1 VFDNIFETVN
11 SGFAQAL
18 YEDYLRDPS
27 SVPEEWRK
35 LFENGIKGEEPD
47 KPTGGTGSDF
57 PVAPASS
64 DIPGTPITGP
74 ALRLLTNMQDSLDIP
89 TATSFRDID
98 VSRLWAIRSAFN
110 RKLADRGIKLSF
122 THFIGWAIVQ
132 AAREYPVMVHAV
144 HQHGDDYLRFTPDG
158 VNLGLAVDA
167 VGKRGERK
175 LMVPVIRQADS
186 YDFNEFHTEYERLV
200 AGARDGK
207 LMPDAY
213 MGATITLTN
222 PGTIGTV
229 ASVPR
234 LMKGQGS
241 IIATGAIRTVG
252 DARLMTVTSTYDH
265 RIIQGAE
272 SGLFLQTVDALL
284 QGGETFYERIG
295 EAIDIEELALQS
307 ALSASLAAG
316 VGPPLSQPSA
326 TPVAGELLYHVAA
339 GMSVIK
345 NHRTHGYLAAR
356 LDPLGSEPHGDPALD
371 PENVGLTTEIMHQIP
386 ADVLRTYVGGETLA
400 DVLPRLR
407 DTYCG
412 TIAYEIEHIANHDE
426 RVWLRRVIES
436 GEHRRGLRD
445 DTKRRLLEELTRVDV
460 LERFL
465 HRQYLGH
472 KRFGIEGL
480 DIIVPMIHMALARS
494 IEQGTQ
500 EAVLGMSH
508 RGRLNV
514 LTHILGF
521 PYEIMLAEFEGGR
534 EVEETLTPK
543 GGTGDV
549 KYHHG
554 FAGTFR
560 THRGL
565 EIGVRLLPNP
575 SHLEAIDPVV
585 EGYVR
590 AQQTD
595 RSGPEL
601 HYDGMQVLPIL
612 IHGDAAFAGQG
623 VVSETFNFAR
633 LDGYSTGGTLH
644 LIANNPDRQQPG
656 GLHDASVASADHRL
670 RKRSRKGL

>member
-1 VFDNIFETVN
+1 
-11 SGFAQAL
+11 
-18 YEDYLRDPS
+18 
-27 SVPEEWRK
+27 
-35 LFENGIKGEEPD
+35 
-47 KPTGGTGSDF
+47 
-57 PVAPASS
+57 
-64 DIPGTPITGP
+64 
-74 ALRLLTNMQDSLDIP
+74 
-89 TATSFRDID
+89 
-98 VSRLWAIRSAFN
+98 
-110 RKLADRGIKLSF
+110 
-122 THFIGWAIVQ
+122 
-132 AAREYPVMVHAV
+132 
-144 HQHGDDYLRFTPDG
+144 
-158 VNLGLAVDA
+158 
-167 VGKRGERK
+167 
-175 LMVPVIRQADS
+175 
-186 YDFNEFHTEYERLV
+186 
-200 AGARDGK
+200 
-207 LMPDAY
+207 
-213 MGATITLTN
+213 
-222 PGTIGTV
+222 
-229 ASVPR
+229 
-234 LMKGQGS
+234 MKGQGS

-272 SGLFLQTVDALL
+272 SGLFLQKLDALL
-284 QGGETFYERIG
+284 HGEESFYERIG
-295 EAIDIEELALQS
+295 EAVGIDELALES
-307 ALSASLAAG
+307 ALATSMAAG
-316 VGPPLSQPSA
+316 AGTAARPSA
-326 TPVAGELLYHVAA
+326 EPVAGELLYHVAA
-339 GMSVIK
+339 GMSLVK

-356 LDPLGSEPHGDPALD
+356 LDPLGTDPHGDPALD
-371 PENVGLTTEIMHQIP
+371 PENLGLTPEIMHRIP

-400 DVLPRLR
+400 DVLPRMR

-412 TIAYEIEHIANHDE
+412 TIAYEVEHIANHDE

-445 DTKRRLLEELTRVDV
+445 DSKRRLLEELTKVDA

-521 PYEIMLAEFEGGR
+521 PYETMLAEFEGGR
-534 EVEETLTPK
+534 AVEETLTPK

-554 FAGTFR
+554 FAGTFV

-565 EIGVRLLPNP
+565 EIGVTLLPNP

-585 EGYVR
+585 EGNAR
-590 AQQTD
+590 ARQSD

-601 HYDGMQVLPIL
+601 QHDGARVLPIL

-623 VVSETFNFAR
+623 VVAETFNFAR

-644 LIANNPDRQQPG
+644 LIANNQVGFTTPSSQARSTDFASDLAKGYDVPIVHVNADDPEACLSAIRLAMMYREKFHADVVINLIGYRRHGHNEGDEPRYTQP
-656 GLHDASVASADHRL
+656 LMYERIDNHPTVRELLPRHSSDS
-670 RKRSRKGL
+670 RS